1 MNIIVKFPTFAPESP
16 SCRLNAML
24 ILLDPAHGHTTP
36 GKRSPDGTLLF
47 PKMNNCC
54 KNN

>member
-1 MNIIVKFPTFAPESP
+1 
-16 SCRLNAML
+16 ML
-24 ILLDPAHGHTTP
+24 ILLDPAHGHNTP

-54 KNN
+54 KITRKISTFAFTKCP

>member
-1 MNIIVKFPTFAPESP
+1 
-16 SCRLNAML
+16 ML

-36 GKRSPDGTLLF
+36 GKRSTDGTLLF

-54 KNN
+54 KIIGKISTFAFTKCP